1 MLVVIPTY
9 KRIESLKWVLLSLL
23 QAEIPK
29 TKYDCC
35 ICLLNNYPPARQEIE
50 ELVCEIKASVDNSKL
65 WIWKL
70 VHREKT
76 IPAIENWYSG
86 IDEIAKDG
94 EIVFL
99 HGDDD
104 LFLPWSLTS
113 RCNAILDQDADL
125 LLSKSI
131 HGLVFLPDKKSIYIR
146 GNFIDSRNENRKSTH
161 LTWKEIASWG
171 PAFIGNHCY
180 RNTKKYRDALSL
192 CYQGCDDLSWLDWN
206 TRTLM
211 IPYYL
216 PFAIKFIEGK
226 LACLNASCVI
236 RGSSLK
242 EKLNSPF
249 GVPGW
254 NSGFLGL
261 TAYLILNNKD
271 LSANIDLNETR
282 IGLSEFASSWYFT
295 FFIDNRIA
303 KDKLQKT
310 LDKAIEKNFS
320 FSWSAKSLVSNFS
333 LIRFNLVRPLIY
345 FYHNLNTKRFSQ
357 DANCFVNKL
366 VTLDL
371 RD

>member
-9 KRIESLKWVLLSLL
+9 KRLQSLRWTLLSLM
-23 QAEIPK
+23 QCEIPMVDSERLLICIANNSPDTLRK
-29 TKYDCC
+29 THKIVDQVREDFKH
-35 ICLLNNYPPARQEIE
+35 LRWQWMFLDRRVTLPP
-50 ELVCEIKASVDNSKL
+50 
-65 WIWKL
+65 
-70 VHREKT
+70 
-76 IPAIENWYSG
+76 IENWYSA
-86 IDEIAKDG
+86 ISDLALNNEV
-94 EIVFL
+94 VFL

-113 RCNAILDQDADL
+113 RFNAILEQDADL

-131 HGLVFLPDKKSIYIR
+131 HGLIFLPDKKSVYMR
-146 GNFIDSRNENRKSTH
+146 SNFIDSSNENRKSTY
-161 LTWKEIASWG
+161 LKWQEIASWG

-180 RNTKKYRDALSL
+180 RNTKKYKNAISL
-192 CYQGCDDLSWLDWN
+192 CYQWCDDLNWLEWD

-226 LACLNASCVI
+226 LACINASCVI

-271 LSANIDLNETR
+271 LSANIDLDETR

-295 FFIDNRIA
+295 FFLDARIP

-310 LDKAIEKNFS
+310 LDAAIEKNFS
-320 FSWSAKSLVSNFS
+320 FSWSTKSLVSNFN
-333 LIRFNLVRPLIY
+333 LIRFNLIRPLMY
-345 FYHNLNTKRFSQ
+345 LYHKFKTKRFSQ
-357 DANCFVNKL
+357 DATNFLNKL
-366 VTLDL
+366 GTLKL